1 MIKVANN
8 IQHMLRKQ
16 ALSAPQAG
24 FNITRP
30 SPTQPPIA
38 SYGNTPA
45 TSMDPELAA
54 ELLSRNQV
62 GNDMDFFAS
71 TRPEDLAAAYNTWAA
86 LQPVSS
92 IAKNQ
97 EIRSNSQAR
106 KMHNMFRASNMAR
119 GTFDPRYA
127 KRITMRDTL
136 PRR

>member
-16 ALSAPQAG
+16 ALSAPQVG
-24 FNITRP
+24 FNIARP

-45 TSMDPELAA
+45 TSMDPALVQ
-54 ELLSRNQV
+54 ELLSRNQL

-71 TRPEDLAAAYNTWAA
+71 TRPEDLAAAYNTQAA

-92 IAKNQ
+92 MPKNQ
-97 EIRSNSQAR
+97 ERLYNNEAR

-119 GTFDPRYA
+119 GVFDPRYA
-127 KRITMRDTL
+127 KRINGPL